1 MIEKKYFFN
10 KSEEKLIE
18 QIVNDDNVMINHVV
32 LAKGDKLPEHNA
44 NSHVHLIIN
53 NGTITLQLSE
63 QEEKIYEAGSII
75 NIPFKTKMNISNNND
90 KPLDFFVIKAPN
102 PKNM

>member
-1 MIEKKYFFN
+1 MIEKQYFFN

-18 QIVNDDNVMINHVV
+18 QMVNDDNVMINHVV

-53 NGTITLQLSE
+53 SGTITLQLAE
-63 QEEKIYEAGSII
+63 QEEKSYKAGSII
-75 NIPFKTKMNISNNND
+75 NIPFKTKMNISNSNNE
-90 KPLDFFVIKAPN
+90 PLDFFVIKAPN